1 MKTLNKLILGVA
13 IAAALVS
20 TANAERMRPARYI
33 AECSTPKG
41 VYEEKVYD
49 YDYYNGSSI
58 KVTPLLGKQIL
69 FVNAFCVFYPLEN

>member
-1 MKTLNKLILGVA
+1 MNILIKFFLSVFILIALG
-13 IAAALVS
+13 S
-20 TANAERMRPARYI
+20 TVHAERLRPARYI

-49 YDYYNGSSI
+49 YDYYNGNSI
-58 KVTPLLGKQIL
+58 KVTPLLGKEIL